1 MKIEKKLI
9 ACSIL
14 ALIIGVS
21 SVLPLTFLMS
31 ATAKAETATEPWFS
45 INIPYAYWITKDGP
59 IDYSNDS
66 LFPDD
71 PFEGGFELNETN
83 SVSEQHRVILNLR
96 LNIDTTNEPVDGR
109 VEYYQIDISSDK
121 ELVETTYF
129 FIGTNSNSSFAFD
142 DVLDNIHFMRDDW
155 FDTDQFN
162 PKFGGGGGLLSY
174 NWTVGFS
181 RLWPHGGSGEGTLG
195 GSGTSMRVTALREA
209 ETLSITVYRLGWAT
223 FSGNSTIFTSA
234 NNEVVDQIQFEKF
247 GDEEWLYN
255 DLIPEDELA
264 DTNLLQPVSYEEMY

>member
-14 ALIIGVS
+14 ALAIGIS

-31 ATAKAETATEPWFS
+31 ATAQAETAPEPWFS
-45 INIPYAYWITKDGP
+45 INIPYAYWITKDGT
-59 IDYSNDS
+59 IDYSNS
-66 LFPDD
+66 SSFQDD

-83 SVSEQHRVILNLR
+83 CVSERHMALLNLT
-96 LNIDTTNEPVDGR
+96 LNVDTANEPVDGR
-109 VEYYQIDISSDK
+109 VEYYQIDLSSDK

-129 FIGTNSNSSFAFD
+129 FIGTNSNSSFTFD
-142 DVLDNIHFMRDDW
+142 DVLDKIHFMRDDW

-162 PKFGGGGGLLSY
+162 SKFGGGGGLLAY
-174 NWTVGFS
+174 NWTAGFS
-181 RLWPHGGSGEGTLG
+181 RLSSDGGSGEGTLG
-195 GSGTSMRVTALREA
+195 SSGTSRRVTALREA

-223 FSGNSTIFTSA
+223 FSGNSTTFTSA
-234 NNEVVDQIQFEKF
+234 NNEIVDQIQFEKF
-247 GDEEWLYN
+247 SEEEWLYN

-264 DTNLLQPVSYEEMY
+264 DTNLLQPLSYEEMY